1 MLPEHFSNAEL
12 TAVIEKLHADRE
24 LREAFGR
31 KARAYVREKLSP
43 RKIADQ
49 YYSAIEWQSTF
60 SQNALTQRAAA
71 ELVAIELKNDNE
83 ADWLAIARAMNQ
95 NSPAI
100 TYKRQLLVDIS
111 GLIKREAGPGVQRV
125 TRSILKELLTR
136 PPEGFRVE
144 PVFIKN
150 DESNFRYARSFA
162 AKFLDYP
169 AFHIDDAPVELRRDD
184 MFLGLDLHHGGILNS
199 EILTRMR
206 HIGIRIYF
214 VICDMF
220 PIVLKKLVA
229 FSCKRAQRWRNCNF
243 SDRR

>member
-1 MLPEHFSNAEL
+1 MANGQAVIVNAHGSAAELPNDCVCMLPEHFSNAEL
-12 TAVIEKLHADRE
+12 TAVIDKLHGDRE
-24 LREAFGR
+24 RREAFGR

-83 ADWLAIARAMNQ
+83 ADWLAIARAINQ

-111 GLIKREAGPGVQRV
+111 ELIKKDAGTGVQRV

-150 DESNFRYARSFA
+150 NESNFRYARNFA
-162 AKFLDYP
+162 SKFLDYP

-184 MFLGLDLHHGGILNS
+184 IFLGLDLHRV
-199 EILTRMR
+199 E
-206 HIGIRIYF
+206 F
-214 VICDMF
+214 
-220 PIVLKKLVA
+220 
-229 FSCKRAQRWRNCNF
+229 
-243 SDRR
+243 